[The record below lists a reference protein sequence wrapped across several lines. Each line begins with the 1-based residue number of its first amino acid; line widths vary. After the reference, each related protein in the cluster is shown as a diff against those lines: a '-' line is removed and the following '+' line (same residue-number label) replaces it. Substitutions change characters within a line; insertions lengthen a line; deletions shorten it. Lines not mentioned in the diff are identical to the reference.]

1 MIGMG
6 RKVDWFIG
14 RLGKVKIIN
23 LIVITEFE
31 IRGSILIYVIWKHKQ
46 PDRTLSQFSIESD
59 DRTAFIKFTQPKVLI
74 YAIG

>member
-1 MIGMG
+1 MG

-31 IRGSILIYVIWKHKQ
+31 IRASILIYVIWKHKQ

-59 DRTAFIKFTQPKVLI
+59 DRTGVLLNLHNQVLI